1 MRSDYDIS
9 NIMYGAETAAE
20 LDFYRGEPKPR
31 LAALLLDT
39 VMQGR
44 PTASKCRLLQMPS
57 EILAKIISFV
67 AEDKKALQQLAL
79 VNSDCCGL
87 SRACQFSDFTLDYSR
102 NKVRLLL
109 ELVKHIVAGRAGPGI
124 SDCIRKFTFKPYPYQ
139 VRAIHDEVWLMF
151 REDPRGDYEY
161 QGAAQVDKEATSIF
175 SQTQRAVV
183 LNFKA
188 MRNLETLVW
197 SCNFPLDKNTFSL
210 FASSTAHT
218 LMMNRTIIAQE
229 FSLRPPLT
237 PPSWPLRS
245 LILINVRL
253 AGSWDQKN
261 NNLRDG
267 QQKRRNPSNNFF
279 KALFQ
284 LCSPTLESLH
294 RETWNARSW
303 KPLSLRTNS
312 KSFPKL
318 QQLRI
323 KPGPDAID
331 EASLASFLSAP
342 LKSLKLR
349 HSAIRDFKDL
359 ISSHVEEP
367 YQDLEE
373 LVVDS
378 DENLHLITELIHKHN
393 NLKKLWVTQSYYMS
407 GRDTYFDRVLIPGLG
422 KGRFNNLR
430 SLYIQWGGQ
439 NKDSGRGDDHFVIM
453 PECLAAICDL
463 TSLEQLGLRCD
474 ERVPRFR
481 SYEDY
486 TEDTFPIWL
495 IDHRNLQAHLQSLK
509 NLKMLAIRGDAYP
522 PRMNEI
528 FGHNSYYRQD
538 MANAED
544 FQTARDHPELAP
556 FVQRR
561 GDSKLYWEHAH
572 LYRMLEYARSYRK
585 VLPKLEWI
593 LCGRRPMKLVEN
605 DQGIVQ
611 PHPIGR
617 RQDESKTFIGR
628 VFGLA
633 TEIETAHEKD

>member
-1 MRSDYDIS
+1 MKRQVL
-9 NIMYGAETAAE
+9 E
-20 LDFYRGEPKPR
+20 
-31 LAALLLDT
+31 
-39 VMQGR
+39 
-44 PTASKCRLLQMPS
+44 AS
-57 EILAKIISFV
+57 
-67 AEDKKALQQLAL
+67 
-79 VNSDCCGL
+79 L
-87 SRACQFSDFTLDYSR
+87 SQNQF
-102 NKVRLLL
+102 
-109 ELVKHIVAGRAGPGI
+109 E
-124 SDCIRKFTFKPYPYQ
+124 
-139 VRAIHDEVWLMF
+139 
-151 REDPRGDYEY
+151 
-161 QGAAQVDKEATSIF
+161 
-175 SQTQRAVV
+175 
-183 LNFKA
+183 
-188 MRNLETLVW
+188 
-197 SCNFPLDKNTFSL
+197 
-210 FASSTAHT
+210 
-218 LMMNRTIIAQE
+218 
-229 FSLRPPLT
+229 
-237 PPSWPLRS
+237 
-245 LILINVRL
+245 
-253 AGSWDQKN
+253 
-261 NNLRDG
+261 
-267 QQKRRNPSNNFF
+267 
-279 KALFQ
+279 
-284 LCSPTLESLH
+284 
-294 RETWNARSW
+294 
-303 KPLSLRTNS
+303 
-312 KSFPKL
+312 
-318 QQLRI
+318 LRI

-331 EASLASFLSAP
+331 ESSLASFLSAP
-342 LKSLKLR
+342 LKSLELR

-378 DENLHLITELIHKHN
+378 DENLHLITELIQKHN

-439 NKDSGRGDDHFVIM
+439 NKDSGRGDDHFDIM

-509 NLKMLAIRGDAYP
+509 NLKMLTIRGDAYP
-522 PRMNEI
+522 PRMNEM

-556 FVQRR
+556 FVQGR

-593 LCGRRPMKLVEN
+593 LCGRRPMKFVEN
-605 DQGIVQ
+605 DQGVVQ

-617 RQDESKTFIGR
+617 RQDECKTFIGR

>member
-109 ELVKHIVAGRAGPGI
+109 ELVKHIVAGRAGP
-124 SDCIRKFTFKPYPYQ
+124 
-139 VRAIHDEVWLMF
+139 
-151 REDPRGDYEY
+151 EDPRGDYEY
-161 QGAAQVDKEATSIF
+161 QGAAQVDEEATSIF

-197 SCNFPLDKNTFSL
+197 SCNFPLDKDTFSL

-245 LILINVRL
+245 LIFINVRL

-279 KALFQ
+279 KTLFQ
-284 LCSPTLESLH
+284 LCSPTLKSLH
-294 RETWNARSW
+294 WETWNARSW

-318 QQLRI
+318 
-323 KPGPDAID
+323 
-331 EASLASFLSAP
+331 
-342 LKSLKLR
+342 
-349 HSAIRDFKDL
+349 
-359 ISSHVEEP
+359 
-367 YQDLEE
+367 
-373 LVVDS
+373 
-378 DENLHLITELIHKHN
+378 
-393 NLKKLWVTQSYYMS
+393 
-407 GRDTYFDRVLIPGLG
+407 
-422 KGRFNNLR
+422 
-430 SLYIQWGGQ
+430 
-439 NKDSGRGDDHFVIM
+439 
-453 PECLAAICDL
+453 
-463 TSLEQLGLRCD
+463 
-474 ERVPRFR
+474 
-481 SYEDY
+481 
-486 TEDTFPIWL
+486 
-495 IDHRNLQAHLQSLK
+495 
-509 NLKMLAIRGDAYP
+509 
-522 PRMNEI
+522 
-528 FGHNSYYRQD
+528 
-538 MANAED
+538 
-544 FQTARDHPELAP
+544 
-556 FVQRR
+556 
-561 GDSKLYWEHAH
+561 
-572 LYRMLEYARSYRK
+572 
-585 VLPKLEWI
+585 
-593 LCGRRPMKLVEN
+593 
-605 DQGIVQ
+605 
-611 PHPIGR
+611 
-617 RQDESKTFIGR
+617 
-628 VFGLA
+628 
-633 TEIETAHEKD
+633 

>member
-1 MRSDYDIS
+1 M
-9 NIMYGAETAAE
+9 
-20 LDFYRGEPKPR
+20 
-31 LAALLLDT
+31 
-39 VMQGR
+39 
-44 PTASKCRLLQMPS
+44 C
-57 EILAKIISFV
+57 
-67 AEDKKALQQLAL
+67 
-79 VNSDCCGL
+79 
-87 SRACQFSDFTLDYSR
+87 
-102 NKVRLLL
+102 
-109 ELVKHIVAGRAGPGI
+109 
-124 SDCIRKFTFKPYPYQ
+124 
-139 VRAIHDEVWLMF
+139 
-151 REDPRGDYEY
+151 
-161 QGAAQVDKEATSIF
+161 
-175 SQTQRAVV
+175 
-183 LNFKA
+183 
-188 MRNLETLVW
+188 NLETLVW
-197 SCNFPLDKNTFSL
+197 SCNFPLDKDTFSL

-245 LILINVRL
+245 LILINVR
-253 AGSWDQKN
+253 
-261 NNLRDG
+261 
-267 QQKRRNPSNNFF
+267 
-279 KALFQ
+279 
-284 LCSPTLESLH
+284 
-294 RETWNARSW
+294 SW

-331 EASLASFLSAP
+331 ESSLASFLSAP
-342 LKSLKLR
+342 LKSLELR

-378 DENLHLITELIHKHN
+378 DENLHLITELIQKHN

-439 NKDSGRGDDHFVIM
+439 NKDSGRGDDHFDIM

-509 NLKMLAIRGDAYP
+509 NLKMLTIRGDAYP
-522 PRMNEI
+522 PRMNEM

-556 FVQRR
+556 FVQGR

-593 LCGRRPMKLVEN
+593 LCGRRPMKFVEN
-605 DQGIVQ
+605 DQGVVQ

-617 RQDESKTFIGR
+617 RQDECKTFIGR